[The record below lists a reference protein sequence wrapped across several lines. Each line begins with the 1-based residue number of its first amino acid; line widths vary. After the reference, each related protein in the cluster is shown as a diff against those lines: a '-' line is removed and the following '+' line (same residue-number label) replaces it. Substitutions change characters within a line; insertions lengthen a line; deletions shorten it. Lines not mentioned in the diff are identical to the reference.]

1 MDANKPF
8 RTMIGGQ
15 ALIEGILMRGP
26 GRVAT
31 VVRKPDGTMDIKEE
45 PCKVRKGVLT
55 WPFIRGV
62 VGLWDSLSMG
72 MSALT
77 YSSEVA
83 FEGIEEEPGWLEKKI
98 GKEKADK
105 LAIGIALVVGCALP
119 VALFILLPT
128 LLAGTLDHVIGS
140 GIWRNLLEGALRLLI
155 FFLFLFAVSRMNDI
169 KRTFSYH
176 GAEHKSI
183 HCYEHGLPLTVEN
196 VQKFPKEHPRC
207 GTSFL
212 FVVMIVSI
220 LVFSLVTWSNPLIRM
235 LLRLVLLPVVISIG
249 YEINRAVGR
258 HDNLLTRIL
267 RAPGLWMQHLT
278 TNEPDDSMV
287 EVAVTALER
296 VIPEHKGDDTW

>member
-1 MDANKPF
+1 MDCNKPF

-26 GRVAT
+26 EKAAI
-31 VVRKPDGTMDIKEE
+31 VVRKTDGSTVCKESS
-45 PCKVRKGVLT
+45 VRKRSGIASWPFVRGVL
-55 WPFIRGV
+55 
-62 VGLWDSLSMG
+62 GLWDSISMG

-77 YSSEVA
+77 WSSEIA
-83 FEGIEEEPGWLEKKI
+83 FEGIEEEPDWLEKKL

-105 LAIGIALVVGCALP
+105 LGIGIAMVFGVALP
-119 VALFILLPT
+119 IALFILLPT
-128 LLAGTLDHVIGS
+128 LLAGLMDRFVGS
-140 GIWRNLLEGALRLLI
+140 GFLRNLLEGVLRLLI
-155 FFLFLFAVSRMNDI
+155 FFLFLFCVSRMKDI
-169 KRTFSYH
+169 RRTFSYH

-212 FVVMIVSI
+212 FVVMIISI
-220 LVFSLVTWSNPLIRM
+220 LVFSFVRWSNPIVRV
-235 LLRLVLLPVVISIG
+235 LLRLVLLPVVVSIS

-258 HDNLLTRIL
+258 HDNALTRIL

-287 EVAVTALER
+287 EVAVEALER
-296 VIPEHKGDDTW
+296 VLPAHKGDDTW

>member
-1 MDANKPF
+1 MDISKPF

-26 GRVAT
+26 EQAAI
-31 VVRKPDGTMDIKEE
+31 VVRKPDGSTQ
-45 PCKVRKGVLT
+45 VREMPVKKRRGILT

-98 GKEKADK
+98 GKDKADK
-105 LAIGIALVVGCALP
+105 LAIGTALVFGVALP
-119 VALFILLPT
+119 IALFILLPT
-128 LLAGTLDHVIGS
+128 LLAGLLDRAIGS
-140 GIWRNLLEGALRLLI
+140 GFLRNLLEGLLRLLI
-155 FFLFLFAVSRMNDI
+155 FFLFLFSVSRMKDI
-169 KRTFSYH
+169 RRTFSYH

-212 FVVMIVSI
+212 FVVMSISI
-220 LVFSLVTWSNPLIRM
+220 LVFSLVRWSNPFLRVI
-235 LLRLVLLPVVISIG
+235 LRLALLPVVISIS
-249 YEINRAVGR
+249 YEFNRVVGR
-258 HDNLLTRIL
+258 HDNRLTRIL
-267 RAPGLWMQHLT
+267 RAPGLWMQRLT

-287 EVAVTALER
+287 EVAVEALER
-296 VIPEHKGDDTW
+296 VLPAHKGDDAW